1 MSLLMKFSR
10 QPLILV
16 SVFQFICTFFCVAH
30 FTNSHVEALYL
41 WKNLYSRKNQK
52 RKKVNL
58 KVNKKKKQEKKTDP
72 KKSTIL
78 SRKEKNSFM
87 KPLVLA
93 ELYAGVQ
100 ISNKEVAVK
109 SKLSNIMLKTRFP
122 FIYASISR
130 DTKTLTIASILCLAS
145 QQIFRLSIFAAGL
158 FFACGNFARCV
169 VLLNAP
175 LSNRDEKKASVTV
188 YSSREILI

>member
-1 MSLLMKFSR
+1 
-10 QPLILV
+10 
-16 SVFQFICTFFCVAH
+16 
-30 FTNSHVEALYL
+30 
-41 WKNLYSRKNQK
+41 
-52 RKKVNL
+52 
-58 KVNKKKKQEKKTDP
+58 
-72 KKSTIL
+72 
-78 SRKEKNSFM
+78 M

-130 DTKTLTIASILCLAS
+130 DTKTLTIASIRCLAS

-158 FFACGNFARCV
+158 FFVCGNFARCV

-175 LSNRDEKKASVTV
+175 LSNRDEKKLLLRFTLPAKSWSSVSDARRSHHPIGGEIISWRGASCLRTFYTDELKSRVWFGDEYIRFERIYRV
-188 YSSREILI
+188 YKFDQFSSNFVKIPKNNNKRKHQEILIFEIFVP

>member
-1 MSLLMKFSR
+1 
-10 QPLILV
+10 
-16 SVFQFICTFFCVAH
+16 
-30 FTNSHVEALYL
+30 
-41 WKNLYSRKNQK
+41 
-52 RKKVNL
+52 
-58 KVNKKKKQEKKTDP
+58 
-72 KKSTIL
+72 
-78 SRKEKNSFM
+78 M

-109 SKLSNIMLKTRFP
+109 SKLSKIMLKTRFP

-130 DTKTLTIASILCLAS
+130 DTKTLTIASIRCLAS
-145 QQIFRLSIFAAGL
+145 QQIFLLSIFAAGL